1 MHGLEALKEIVCYAI
16 GSFTEHEEKYQRYLE
31 TIEKELKDYYEIK
44 EIAKHYRFDDL
55 DKDTHRTDTEEKYRL
70 LFNGAICDIQADYR
84 KARAFEIIKRGLV
97 LTKDKTKLAEHCTQY
112 DDTRVFHTPHN
123 KRELDL
129 LEELLG

>member
-1 MHGLEALKEIVCYAI
+1 MNGLEALKSIRLCANVCGDYDPYCDI
-16 GSFTEHEEKYQRYLE
+16 
-31 TIEKELKDYYEIK
+31 IEKELKDYYEIK
-44 EIAKHYRFDDL
+44 EIARHYHFDDL
-55 DKDTHRTDTEEKYRL
+55 AKDTHRTDTEEKYRL

-97 LTKDKTKLAEHCTQY
+97 LTTDKTKMAERCLKY

-123 KRELDL
+123 IKECNL